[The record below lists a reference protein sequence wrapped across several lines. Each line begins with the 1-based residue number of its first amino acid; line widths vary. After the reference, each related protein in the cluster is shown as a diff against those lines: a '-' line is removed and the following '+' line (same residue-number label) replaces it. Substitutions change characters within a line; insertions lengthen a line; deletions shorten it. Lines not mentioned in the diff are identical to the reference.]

1 VLKKQVGKGIFMS
14 VDSIADFITIIR
26 NGIMVSKPVVTAP
39 YSKMRYSIA
48 QILKDEGFIHDFAI
62 INADSDAAKSLKV
75 VLKYVDGE
83 SAIHEIKRISTPGR
97 RVYVGNKD
105 IKPVIGQLGISI
117 LTTSHGLIA
126 NKQAKKLNVGGEVI
140 CTVW

>member
-1 VLKKQVGKGIFMS
+1 MS

-26 NGIMVSKPVVTAP
+26 NGVMVSKSFVTAP

-48 QILKDEGFIHDFAI
+48 QILKNEGFIHDFVI
-62 INADSDAAKSLKV
+62 VNTDSDVKKRLKV

-83 SAIHEIKRISTPGR
+83 AVIHKIQRISKPGR
-97 RVYVGNKD
+97 RVYVGSQN

-117 LTTSHGLIA
+117 LTTSRGVIA
-126 NKQAKKLNVGGEVI
+126 NQKAEKLSVGGEVI

>member
-1 VLKKQVGKGIFMS
+1 MS

-26 NGIMVSKPVVTAP
+26 NGVMVSKSFVTAP
-39 YSKMRYSIA
+39 YSKMRHSIA
-48 QILKDEGFIHDFAI
+48 QILKDEGFIHDCVI
-62 INADSDAAKSLKV
+62 VNSDSDVKKSLKV

-83 SAIHEIKRISTPGR
+83 AVIHQIQRVSKPGR
-97 RVYVGNKD
+97 RVYVGSEK

-117 LTTSHGLIA
+117 LTTSRGIIA
-126 NKQAKKLNVGGEVI
+126 HQKAEKLSVGGEVI

>member
-1 VLKKQVGKGIFMS
+1 MS

-26 NGIMVSKPVVTAP
+26 NGVMVSKSSVTAP
-39 YSKMRYSIA
+39 YSKMRHSIA
-48 QILKDEGFIHDFAI
+48 QILKKEGFIHDFAV
-62 INADSDAAKSLKV
+62 INTDSDAKKMLKI

-83 SAIHEIKRISTPGR
+83 SVIHEIQRVSKPGR
-97 RVYVGNKD
+97 RVYAGSQK

-117 LTTSHGLIA
+117 LTTSRGVIA
-126 NKQAKKLNVGGEVI
+126 NQEAQRLAVGGEVM

>member
-1 VLKKQVGKGIFMS
+1 MS

-26 NGIMVSKPVVTAP
+26 NGVMVSKSFVTAP

-48 QILKDEGFIHDFAI
+48 QILKDEGFIYDFAI
-62 INADSDAAKSLKV
+62 INTDSDSRKLLKV

-83 SAIHEIKRISTPGR
+83 SVIHEIQRVSKPGR
-97 RVYVGNKD
+97 RVYAGNKE
-105 IKPVIGQLGISI
+105 IKPVIGQLGVSI
-117 LTTSHGLIA
+117 VTTSRGVID
-126 NKQAKKLNVGGEVI
+126 NKKAKKLNVGGEVI